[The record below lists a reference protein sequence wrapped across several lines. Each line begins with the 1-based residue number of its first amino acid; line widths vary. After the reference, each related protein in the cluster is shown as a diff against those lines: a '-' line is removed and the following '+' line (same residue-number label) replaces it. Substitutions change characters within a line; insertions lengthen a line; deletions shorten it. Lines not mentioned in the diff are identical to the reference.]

1 MKFWYRL
8 CIMRIPQV
16 IFIYVSVNEIEN
28 NLIIF
33 IGCLSA
39 SFMNEQLL
47 PPAPCLDVFLSYYF
61 LRAFPF
67 LLLTLFLVKK
77 ILFKKT
83 GLWHWFSLPVGL
95 VEKHRIFPWLGWTR
109 GRVGVWWVVRA
120 SRALLSPLPWEP
132 LSFPSGSQRLPAQPS
147 AGTTRS
153 STQKISRRL
162 GSRIN

>member
-1 MKFWYRL
+1 
-8 CIMRIPQV
+8 MRISQV

-47 PPAPCLDVFLSYYF
+47 PPARCLDVFLSYYF

-83 GLWHWFSLPVGL
+83 GL
-95 VEKHRIFPWLGWTR
+95 
-109 GRVGVWWVVRA
+109 
-120 SRALLSPLPWEP
+120 
-132 LSFPSGSQRLPAQPS
+132 
-147 AGTTRS
+147 
-153 STQKISRRL
+153 
-162 GSRIN
+162 